1 MVDQGSSTTQS
12 EESLPVCILG
22 EGDAHRMP
30 PQLCFLVQGH
40 LPASEV
46 IWMDSRQDGRG
57 WSCHQPSSAG
67 AAHEPLLATSHSLWG
82 ANSICRHEEADAG
95 EVAGQESHY
104 DGFLSTGGLSQQH
117 LSVLVLGSLLLWF
130 HCELRPEEVQI

>member
-1 MVDQGSSTTQS
+1 
-12 EESLPVCILG
+12 
-22 EGDAHRMP
+22 MP

-82 ANSICRHEEADAG
+82 ANSIMKRLMLEK
-95 EVAGQESHY
+95 
-104 DGFLSTGGLSQQH
+104 L
-117 LSVLVLGSLLLWF
+117 LGRKVTMMASLLLVAC
-130 HCELRPEEVQI
+130 HSSI